1 MKVTVLVENTS
12 AGELE
17 CEHGLSLL
25 IEYHGQT
32 ILLDAGSTEMFYR
45 NGCALGIDFDRVD
58 MGVLSHGHYDHSGG
72 FGYLFVKHPGVKVY
86 VHKEAVKKYHS
97 ANGGMHEIG
106 IPAEVLAYPERFILT
121 DSVTEI
127 AEGVWLVPHAMA
139 GLEKIGE
146 RTRLYREEQGEIV
159 PDDFRHEQS
168 LVFDTQRGLIIFN
181 SCSHGGVETIIH
193 EAKRACGDKR
203 LYAYIGGL
211 HMKGKDGE
219 REICTF
225 SEEELDALCRLI
237 RREQL
242 AVIYTGHC
250 TGLPGMKKLKERLG
264 DTMQSLSTGV
274 QFEI

>member
-12 AGELE
+12 TGELE

-25 IEYHGQT
+25 IEYNGQT

-45 NGCALGIDFDRVD
+45 NGCALGIDFDKVD

-72 FGYLFVKHPGVKVY
+72 FEFLFKKHPEVKVY
-86 VHKEAVKKYHS
+86 AHKEAVKKYHS

-106 IPAEVLAYPERFILT
+106 IPTEVLTYPERFILT
-121 DSVTEI
+121 ERVTEI
-127 AEGVWLVPHAMA
+127 AKGIRLVPHSTA

-146 RTRLYREEQGEIV
+146 RTRLYREEQGEII

-168 LVFDTQRGLIIFN
+168 LVFDTKKGLVIFN
-181 SCSHGGVETIIH
+181 SCSHGGVETIIR
-193 EAKRACGDKR
+193 EAKLACGGQKV
-203 LYAYIGGL
+203 YAYVGGL

-219 REICTF
+219 CEICTF

-237 RREQL
+237 CEEQM

-250 TGLPGMKKLKERLG
+250 TGIPGMEKLKKRLG
-264 DTMQSLSTGV
+264 EKMQSLSTGIR
-274 QFEI
+274 FEI